1 MQKRGNASRL
11 EHLDWDQVRTFLACA
26 RSGQLGA
33 AGVRL
38 AMDTSTVSRRLAK
51 LEDEL
56 GLTLFERSRQGLVP
70 TAAAE
75 HLLPAA
81 EAMEAAMHG
90 LARAAG
96 SIESEAEGVV
106 RIAAP
111 PGIADAFVAPMLA
124 ELHAAHP
131 RIRIELDVRV
141 ALLDLTRGEADLAL
155 RTVRPTGGD
164 LIMVQVAKVRSSPMT
179 SRSYARA
186 LGSLRDLDAARWIF
200 WGAELAH
207 LAEQRWLDAH
217 VTSQP
222 ALRTSHFQSQ
232 LAAARTGLGVA
243 LLPEPY
249 AALHDL
255 VLVEHARSLA
265 AAWRE
270 LPTSG
275 LWLVGHQALRHVPR
289 VAAVWEALL
298 VRFGQAT

>member
-1 MQKRGNASRL
+1 MRKRSTAARF

-26 RSGQLGA
+26 RAGQLGA
-33 AGVRL
+33 AAVRL

-56 GLTLFERSRQGLVP
+56 ALTLFERSRQGLVA

-75 HLLPAA
+75 QLLPAA

-124 ELHAAHP
+124 ELHTAHP
-131 RIRIELDVRV
+131 RIRIELDARV

-155 RTVRPTGGD
+155 RTIRPTGGD
-164 LIMVQVAKVRSSPMT
+164 LVMVQVAKVRSSPMT
-179 SRSYARA
+179 NRSYARS
-186 LGSLRDLDAARWIF
+186 LGALRDLDAARWIF
-200 WGAELAH
+200 WGTDLAH
-207 LAEQRWLDAH
+207 LGEQRWLDAH
-217 VTSQP
+217 VASFP

-232 LAAARTGLGVA
+232 LAAARSGLGVV

-255 VLVEHARSLA
+255 VLVDHARSLA

-270 LPTSG
+270 LPTSE

-289 VAAVWEALL
+289 VAVVWEALL
-298 VRFGQAT
+298 ARFARAA

>member
-1 MQKRGNASRL
+1 M
-11 EHLDWDQVRTFLACA
+11 EWDQIRIFLACA

-33 AGVRL
+33 AGARL
-38 AMDTSTVSRRLAK
+38 AIDTSTVSRRLAK
-51 LEDEL
+51 LEEDL

-75 HLLPAA
+75 QLLPAA

-131 RIRIELDVRV
+131 RIRVELDARV

-164 LIMVQVAKVRSSPMT
+164 LVMVQVAKVRSSPMT
-179 SRSYARA
+179 SRSYARE
-186 LGSLRDLDAARWIF
+186 LGPLRDLDAARWIA
-200 WGAELAH
+200 WGADLAH
-207 LAEQRWLDAH
+207 LGEQRWLDAH
-217 VTSQP
+217 VTAHP
-222 ALRTSHFQSQ
+222 VLRTSHFQSQ
-232 LAAARTGLGVA
+232 VTAARTGLGVA

-255 VLVEHARSLA
+255 VLVEHTRSLA

-270 LPTSG
+270 LPTSR

-298 VRFGQAT
+298 VRFGHVT